1 MNMKKLTIQEYNT
14 LEQKSLIDTS
24 NFLIEAFAPAGF
36 QITNYPD
43 RIYHENEL
51 WRYMDVMQE
60 NSYMMNLYNLNH
72 GLSQLE
78 YDITKKVILKFKH
91 FGKTLSEKLYFKS
104 GLSKQLLIFRAIN
117 NIFGE
122 KKINIFELGPG
133 SGFLTA
139 LLATA
144 GHKIYC
150 LDNSQAFYI
159 YQNHFWQEFGINEWA
174 RGEERYEDNNNII
187 HIPWWLWAN
196 TEFEMPKIDVIV
208 ANAVLNEMKSDALK
222 YTLSKINNTID
233 ENGMLLYAQAGEQF
247 VSKYEN
253 SKGALYSYGW
263 FLHNT
268 KDVHIYSRKDMQRKI
283 SLTINKKFDLQQLRF
298 WFNLLKYYTG
308 KAPFYIFHEI
318 EVESDLTEVCCKHY
332 NDFSIDEIHKLFET
346 KDGVDPRT
354 PDEKFC
360 ELVGTFDLERFRQKI
375 KYRERRKFKIRLSG

>member
-1 MNMKKLTIQEYNT
+1 MGKLTIQEYNT
-14 LEQKSLIDTS
+14 IEEESLAETP

-43 RIYHENEL
+43 RIYHESEL

-60 NSYMMNLYNLNH
+60 NTYMINLYNLNH
-72 GLSQLE
+72 GLSQFE
-78 YDITKKVILKFKH
+78 YDIAKKVILKFKH
-91 FGKTLSEKLYFKS
+91 FGMTLSKKLYFKS
-104 GLSKQLLIFRAIN
+104 GLSKQLQIFRAIN

-122 KKINIFELGPG
+122 KKISIFELGPG

-159 YQNHFWQEFGINEWA
+159 YQNHFWQEFGLNEWA
-174 RGEERYEDNNNII
+174 RKEERYETNNNIT

-196 TEFEMPKIDVIV
+196 TEFEIPKIDVIV

-222 YTLSKINNTID
+222 YTLSRINNTIG
-233 ENGMLLYAQAGEQF
+233 ENGMLFYTQAGEGL

-253 SKGALYSYGW
+253 TKRTLYSYGW

-268 KDVHIYSRKDMQRKI
+268 KGVHMFSRKDIQKRI
-283 SLTINKKFDLQQLRF
+283 SLIMNNKFTLHQYKF
-298 WFNLLKYYTG
+298 WINLLQYYTG
-308 KAPFYIFHEI
+308 KVPFYIFHEI
-318 EVESDLTEVCCKHY
+318 EVESEFTEACCKHH
-332 NDFSIDEIHKLFET
+332 NDFSIDEIHELFET
-346 KDGVDPRT
+346 KDGVEPMT
-354 PDEKFC
+354 LDEKFC
-360 ELVGTFDLERFRQKI
+360 ELVGSFDSERFQKKI
-375 KYRERRKFKIRLSG
+375 EYIEKRKFKIKLTG